1 MPSIPEE
8 PEQAETEA
16 ECFTMPDFLK
26 PLHNL
31 EVVESKEAV
40 LECQVAGLPYPS
52 ITWFHNGTRI
62 DSTDDRKMMQCR
74 APRPPRGTGGSGRG
88 ARHRAADGLFPLSP
102 QTRTSIAWCSRPS
115 ATRTLAS
122 TKASLPT
129 KWGRPRAMRTSTS
142 RVGDRW
148 GSASPQHGAGVA
160 GDGTTGAFSRWGWGA
175 HTSAHLSH
183 ADVVPTPPDGPPTVA
198 LVTGRAI
205 TLTWNK
211 PKWLDTA
218 IGEGAGGGQQPGGVP
233 GAPC

>member
-8 PEQAETEA
+8 PEQAETEV

-129 KWGRPRAMRTSTS
+129 KWGRPRATRTSTS

-160 GDGTTGAFSRWGWGA
+160 GDGTTGKFSWWGVRGSHLCPPLPCRRGA
-175 HTSAHLSH
+175 HAT
-183 ADVVPTPPDGPPTVA
+183 
-198 LVTGRAI
+198 
-205 TLTWNK
+205 
-211 PKWLDTA
+211 
-218 IGEGAGGGQQPGGVP
+218 
-233 GAPC
+233 

>member
-74 APRPPRGTGGSGRG
+74 APALP
-88 ARHRAADGLFPLSP
+88 AA
-102 QTRTSIAWCSRPS
+102 
-115 ATRTLAS
+115 
-122 TKASLPT
+122 
-129 KWGRPRAMRTSTS
+129 
-142 RVGDRW
+142 
-148 GSASPQHGAGVA
+148 
-160 GDGTTGAFSRWGWGA
+160 
-175 HTSAHLSH
+175 
-183 ADVVPTPPDGPPTVA
+183 
-198 LVTGRAI
+198 
-205 TLTWNK
+205 
-211 PKWLDTA
+211 
-218 IGEGAGGGQQPGGVP
+218 P
-233 GAPC
+233 GAPGRELGTALLTGSYPCPRRQGHPSPGVHGRQPRACRRLQKRHCQQSREGHLLRTPLRHG